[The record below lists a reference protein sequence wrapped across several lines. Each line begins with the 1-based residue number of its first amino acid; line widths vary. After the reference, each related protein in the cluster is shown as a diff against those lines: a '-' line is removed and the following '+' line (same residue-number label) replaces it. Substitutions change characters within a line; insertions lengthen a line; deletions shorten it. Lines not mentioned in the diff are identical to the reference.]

1 MVRVTTN
8 KVQIFSIVARVL
20 NDRETRKP
28 FEITKKW
35 SVSVPLMKDAKVQ
48 FPSPLRWVG
57 TSKEGSAWINKERFR
72 KKVRECHVIQKLG
85 DGDTPRTHVLLIF

>member
-8 KVQIFSIVARVL
+8 KLQIFTIVAKVL

-35 SVSVPLMKDAKVQ
+35 SVSVPLMKDAKIQ
-48 FPSPLRWVG
+48 FPVPFTMGWHF
-57 TSKEGSAWINKERFR
+57 ERG
-72 KKVRECHVIQKLG
+72 ECVDQQG
-85 DGDTPRTHVLLIF
+85 MF